1 MIRSQS
7 FPVAIF
13 LNRKMDSR
21 LIRHHEQELSITHKR
36 KGAFQTADPSR
47 YEKSSTTKGPSER
60 KKERQEMRSLFFFF
74 FFQHKNNSYSFP
86 SWLLPPYNLRAR
98 GRRWRAKQ
106 KATTRRRKQH
116 STFFLSWR
124 ANISFLF
131 FPMQYIMYL
140 LLFRDPSVSSF
151 IFLFFPPLFQYN
163 LISFYRS
170 RVLTLFFFL
179 WETARHPTLKTSWCR
194 WSAAHWQFQNWSS
207 ISGRMRNGPKK

>member
-1 MIRSQS
+1 MAYVHLVNVPSLHWLITQLRPVQTTKQNIMIRSQS

-131 FPMQYIMYL
+131 FSLCSIL
-140 LLFRDPSVSSF
+140 CICCCLEILRLVLLFFYSS
-151 IFLFFPPLFQYN
+151 PR
-163 LISFYRS
+163 SF
-170 RVLTLFFFL
+170 
-179 WETARHPTLKTSWCR
+179 
-194 WSAAHWQFQNWSS
+194 S
-207 ISGRMRNGPKK
+207 II